1 MKRTGNLFERIPAWD
16 NLLDATH
23 KALKGKRRRGD
34 ARHFV
39 ANLEAE
45 LSRLAGELRSGAYR
59 GSGFRQFV
67 IHDPKR
73 RVISAPP
80 FRDRVAH
87 QAIMHVCEPELER
100 FQIHHS
106 YACRVGKGTRAA
118 IHSAQSMAR
127 RHLDGFWMKM
137 DIRAYFDSVS
147 HARLLLLL
155 ERRFAERD
163 LIGLFRAVVE
173 GYETAPGRGLPI
185 GSLVSQHFANFYLAH
200 LDHEVTRRMGFGEYV
215 RFMDDFVLW
224 HGDKAALWAA
234 GRRIAEFLA
243 RELDLCLKRTPLIQR
258 VVLGMDFLGFRL
270 FPDRLVP
277 SATTKRRVRK
287 RLTRIDADHSQGRDP
302 EGLYQARLQAV
313 FARLLWPEVSSR
325 HFRERLLGLPPRG
338 DGRRP
343 RTG

>member
-1 MKRTGNLFERIPAWD
+1 MRRARNLFERIPAWE

-23 KALKGKRRRGD
+23 RALKGKRRRQD

-39 ANLEAE
+39 ANLETE
-45 LSRLAGELRSGAYR
+45 LSRLAQEFRSGTYR
-59 GSGFRQFV
+59 GSGFRQF
-67 IHDPKR
+67 IIQDPKR

-87 QAIMHVCEPELER
+87 HAMMNVCEPELER

-118 IHSAQSMAR
+118 LHAARSMAR
-127 RHLDGFWMKM
+127 RHPDGFWMKM

-147 HARLLLLL
+147 HPRLLFLLQ
-155 ERRFAERD
+155 RRFSERTLLD
-163 LIGLFRAVVE
+163 LFGAVVE

-200 LDHEVTRRMGFGEYV
+200 LDHEVTRRLGLGDYV

-224 HGDKAALWAA
+224 HGDKAALRTA

-243 RELDLCLKRTPLIQR
+243 GELDLCLKRAPLLQR
-258 VVLGMDFLGFRL
+258 VALGMDFLGFRI

-287 RLTRIDADHSQGRDP
+287 KLDRIDADHKEGRDP
-302 EGLYQARLQAV
+302 ERLYQARLQAV